1 VHREIECELSEAT
14 SPSSRAPT
22 RSYRLCPATPP
33 VSERY
38 HRGACREQ
46 TAQGSW
52 AHKWSLKCHHDVIMV
67 LTSRAVSST
76 PLTLL
81 K

>member
-1 VHREIECELSEAT
+1 VHQEIGCELSEAT

-38 HRGACREQ
+38 HRGACRGLQPTSSPLLGHRGGFLTMSPE
-46 TAQGSW
+46 A
-52 AHKWSLKCHHDVIMV
+52 ALKRNFQPAI
-67 LTSRAVSST
+67 
-76 PLTLL
+76 
-81 K
+81 